1 MKTNN
6 LAKKALVMVAMTL
19 MFVMDSNAQ
28 QKRMMEFQ
36 MLMAMNETTYFI
48 YCFYFLTLQRY

>member
-1 MKTNN
+1 MKTKNF
-6 LAKKALVMVAMTL
+6 AKKALVMVAMTL

-36 MLMAMNETTYFI
+36 MLMAMNETTY
-48 YCFYFLTLQRY
+48 